1 MLLSRLGALLPFAA
15 HLALARPAIDPAPQI
30 VLSSIDPAPLT
41 AQDLADDITS
51 LWPTDGDGTGTG
63 HLSQWSNE
71 TKVEF
76 LNELRNNTA
85 NDWLVVMGNEAGDL
99 DSMVS
104 AMALAYAFSHMDP
117 PQKAIALL
125 QTEEDA
131 LDLRPENQ
139 LSLTYARMSTGHRD
153 LLTIDE
159 LPINPTD
166 MWHRIKGKLIYRCG
180 LGVNDWLTAVAPQA
194 SLSSTTTFR
203 ERSGKTPPSSVD
215 HHDDQGLA
223 NGTANPRIIR
233 SSGSCS
239 SLVTK
244 FLFDNVPGADK
255 EKNDPPPS
263 DSQVGPTMHGPIP
276 TELIELLLR
285 TIAIDTN
292 GLRGKSSQPIDMES
306 ALRLFPRSSWKR
318 RELKEVMKVL
328 DKDLSASR
336 KALDSLDL
344 RSLLRRDWKGDAI
357 PTKSSKYPHLH
368 IGFASSPVSLEEQI
382 LRTPEQ
388 TPPEW
393 FAWTSE
399 IQADVSVALSNF
411 RHPKTGRKTRQL
423 ALVVAHGYGKRLHEG
438 SANRLFRQLKHAIES
453 AGVDDLDH
461 WHRPDGKKLLPRR
474 AVYEY
479 ESPFASRKFWRPII
493 EKAAREW
500 DG

>member
-15 HLALARPAIDPAPQI
+15 HFALSRPAIDPAPQI

-166 MWHRIKGKLIYRCG
+166 MWHRIKGIALVDHNVPR
-180 LGVNDWLTAVAPQA
+180 AVWKDATIVA
-194 SLSSTTTFR
+194 IL
-203 ERSGKTPPSSVD
+203 D

-255 EKNDPPPS
+255 EKNEPPPS

-393 FAWTSE
+393 FAIERAWTSE

>member
-15 HLALARPAIDPAPQI
+15 HLARARPAADPAPQI
-30 VLSSIDPAPLT
+30 VLSTIDPAPLT

-51 LWPTDGDGTGTG
+51 LWPTEGDGIGTG

-104 AMALAYAFSHMDP
+104 AMALAYAFSHTDP

-166 MWHRIKGKLIYRCG
+166 MWHRIKGIALVDHNVPR
-180 LGVNDWLTAVAPQA
+180 AVWKDATIVA
-194 SLSSTTTFR
+194 IL
-203 ERSGKTPPSSVD
+203 D

-233 SSGSCS
+233 PSGSCS

-255 EKNDPPPS
+255 EKNEPSHS
-263 DSQVGPTMHGPIP
+263 DSQVSPTMHGPIP

-393 FAWTSE
+393 FAIERAWTSE

-479 ESPFASRKFWRPII
+479 ESPVASRKFWRPII

-500 DG
+500 EG

>member
-1 MLLSRLGALLPFAA
+1 MLLSRLGT
-15 HLALARPAIDPAPQI
+15 

-51 LWPTDGDGTGTG
+51 RWPTEDEGTGTG
-63 HLSQWSNE
+63 HLSQWSSE

-76 LNELRNNTA
+76 LNDLRNNTA
-85 NDWLVVMGNEAGDL
+85 EEWLVVMGNEAGDL

-125 QTEEDA
+125 QTEQDA

-159 LPINPTD
+159 LPIKPTD
-166 MWHRIKGKLIYRCG
+166 MWHRIKGIAL
-180 LGVNDWLTAVAPQA
+180 
-194 SLSSTTTFR
+194 
-203 ERSGKTPPSSVD
+203 VD
-215 HHDDQGLA
+215 HNVPRAVWKDANIVAILDHHEDRGLA
-223 NGTANPRIIR
+223 NGTANPRVV
-233 SSGSCS
+233 SPSGSCS

-255 EKNDPPPS
+255 EKDEPS
-263 DSQVGPTMHGPIP
+263 EGDGQVGQMMHGPIP
-276 TELIELLLR
+276 TELVELLLR
-285 TIAIDTN
+285 TIAIDTD

-328 DKDLSASR
+328 DKDLTASR

-393 FAWTSE
+393 FAIERAWTSE

-453 AGVDDLDH
+453 AGVKDLDH
-461 WHRPDGKKLLPRR
+461 WTRPDGKKLLPRR

-479 ESPFASRKFWRPII
+479 ESAFASRKFWRPII
-493 EKAAREW
+493 EQAAREW
-500 DG
+500 RG